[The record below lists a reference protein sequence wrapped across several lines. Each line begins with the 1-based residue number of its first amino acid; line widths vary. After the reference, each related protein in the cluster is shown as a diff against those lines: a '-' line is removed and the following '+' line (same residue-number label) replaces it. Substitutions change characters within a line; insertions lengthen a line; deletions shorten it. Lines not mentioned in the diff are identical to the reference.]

1 MGCIAQKTKQ
11 KSKDQMRTTNQNS
24 QYQNALNQESK
35 ILETEQKADRVNS
48 EINVPHSPQ
57 IGRRLKHMVSS
68 DEVQKYITKK
78 QSITQSPFKYIKNS
92 PEQRRKLSL
101 INNPQQ

>member
-1 MGCIAQKTKQ
+1 MGCIAQKTKL

-24 QYQNALNQESK
+24 QYQNELNQESK
-35 ILETEQKADRVNS
+35 ILKTEPKADRVIS
-48 EINVPHSPQ
+48 EINVSPSPQ
-57 IGRRLKHMVSS
+57 IGRRLRHMVSS
-68 DEVQKYITKK
+68 DEVQKYINKR

-101 INNPQQ
+101 RNSPQL

>member
-1 MGCIAQKTKQ
+1 MGCIAQKVRSQ
-11 KSKDQMRTTNQNS
+11 PRDQGRTTYPNS
-24 QYQNALNQESK
+24 QSQNQLNQQSK
-35 ILETEQKADRVNS
+35 ILATEPQVGRVNS

-68 DEVQKYITKK
+68 DELQKYITKR

-101 INNPQQ
+101 MNSPQL